1 LGEPRDQSEFR
12 FRQSKIGN
20 PKSKIGCGVIC
31 VGLLVQKYGGTS
43 VASIE
48 RIKLVAA
55 KVAAAKRAG
64 KDVIVVVSA
73 MAGETNRLIALAQE
87 ISQLPDER
95 EKDVLIATGEQV
107 TVALLSLALKEIG
120 QPARSYLG
128 HQVRIE
134 TDNAYGKARILSIDS
149 TKIVEALKTGEV
161 VVIAGFQGVDVDD
174 NITTLGRGGS
184 DTSAVA
190 LAAFLNAEACEIYTD
205 VEGVFSTDPRICPKA
220 KKLGKVSYDEMIE
233 LASTGAKVLEI
244 RSVEFAKK
252 FAVRVH
258 VRSTFTELEGTWLVE
273 EDESMSDVLV
283 SGVACDKNEAKI
295 TLLRVPDKPGLAA
308 QLFGPIAD
316 AHIVVDMII
325 QNASEDG
332 TTDLTFTVPKA
343 DHQRALAIVEKALPA
358 VHAKGIKV
366 DPDIAKISV
375 VGVGMRTHA
384 GVAATMFQVLA
395 REQINIQ
402 MISTSEIKIS
412 VVIAAG
418 QADQAVR
425 ALHEAFITH

>member
-1 LGEPRDQSEFR
+1 MS
-12 FRQSKIGN
+12 
-20 PKSKIGCGVIC
+20 
-31 VGLLVQKYGGTS
+31 LLVQKYGGTS
-43 VASIE
+43 VGSID
-48 RIKLVAA
+48 RIKQVAA

-64 KDVIVVVSA
+64 KDVVVVVSA

-87 ISQLPDER
+87 IAPMPDER
-95 EKDVLIATGEQV
+95 EKDVLLATGEQV
-107 TVALLSLALKEIG
+107 TVALLSLALKEVG

-149 TKIVEALKTGEV
+149 TKIVEALNIGEV
-161 VVIAGFQGVDVDD
+161 VVVAGFQGVDEND

-190 LAAFLNAEACEIYTD
+190 LAAFLNADACEIYTD
-205 VEGVFSTDPRICPKA
+205 VEGVFTTDPRICPEA
-220 KKLGKVSYDEMIE
+220 KKLGKISYDEMIE

-252 FAVRVH
+252 HSVPVH
-258 VRSTFTELEGTWLVE
+258 VRSTFSQVEGTWLVK
-273 EDESMSDVLV
+273 EDESMTDVLV

-308 QLFGPIAD
+308 QVFGPIAD

-332 TTDLTFTVPKA
+332 TTDMTFTVPKA
-343 DHQRALAIVEKALPA
+343 DHQKALAIVEKALPA
-358 VHAKGIKV
+358 VHARGIKV
-366 DPDIAKISV
+366 DTNIAKISV

-384 GVAATMFQVLA
+384 GVAATMFEVLA
-395 REQINIQ
+395 REKINIQ

-412 VVIAAG
+412 VVIDA
-418 QADQAVR
+418 QRADQAVR
-425 ALHEAFITH
+425 ALHAAFIGN

>member
-1 LGEPRDQSEFR
+1 
-12 FRQSKIGN
+12 
-20 PKSKIGCGVIC
+20 VA
-31 VGLLVQKYGGTS
+31 LLVQKYGGTS
-43 VASIE
+43 VGSIE
-48 RIKLVAA
+48 RIKQVAA

-64 KDVIVVVSA
+64 KDVVVVVSA

-87 ISQLPDER
+87 ISPLADER
-95 EKDVLIATGEQV
+95 EKDVLMATGEQV

-149 TKIVEALKTGEV
+149 TKIVESLKTGEV
-161 VVIAGFQGVDVDD
+161 VVVAGFQGVDEDD

-205 VEGVFSTDPRICPKA
+205 VEGVFSTDPRICPGA
-220 KKLGKVSYDEMIE
+220 KKLGKISYDEMIE

-244 RSVEFAKK
+244 RSVEFAKNH
-252 FAVRVH
+252 AVPVH
-258 VRSTFTELEGTWLVE
+258 VRSTFTEAEGTWLVE
-273 EDESMSDVLV
+273 EEESMTDVLV

-295 TLLRVPDKPGLAA
+295 TLLRVPDRPGLAA
-308 QLFGPIAD
+308 QIFGPIAE

-332 TTDLTFTVPKA
+332 TTDMTFTVPKA

-358 VHAKGIKV
+358 VHAKGIQV

-384 GVAATMFQVLA
+384 GVAATMFEVLA

-412 VVIAAG
+412 VVIAAEH
-418 QADQAVR
+418 ADQAVR
-425 ALHEAFITH
+425 ALHEAFIG

>member
-1 LGEPRDQSEFR
+1 
-12 FRQSKIGN
+12 
-20 PKSKIGCGVIC
+20 V
-31 VGLLVQKYGGTS
+31 LLVQKYGGTS
-43 VASIE
+43 VGSID
-48 RIKLVAA
+48 RIKHVAA

-64 KDVIVVVSA
+64 HDLVVVVSA
-73 MAGETNRLIALAQE
+73 MAGETNRLLAQAHE
-87 ISQLPDER
+87 VSELPDER
-95 EKDVLIATGEQV
+95 EKDVLLASGEQV
-107 TVALLSLALKEIG
+107 SVALLSLALKELG

-134 TDNAYGKARILSIDS
+134 TDNAYGRARILSIDS
-149 TKIVEALKTGEV
+149 TKIVRALEAGEV
-161 VVIAGFQGVDVDD
+161 VVVAGFQGVDEDD

-205 VEGVFSTDPRICPKA
+205 VEGVFTTDPAICPDA
-220 KKLGKVSYDEMIE
+220 RKLARISYEEMIE
-233 LASTGAKVLEI
+233 LASIGAKVLEI

-252 FAVRVH
+252 FSVPVH
-258 VRSTFTELEGTWLVE
+258 VRSTFSEVEGTWLVAE
-273 EDESMSDVLV
+273 EESMSDVLV

-295 TLLRVPDKPGLAA
+295 TLVRVPDRPGLAA
-308 QLFGPIAD
+308 QIFGPIAD

-343 DHQRALAIVEKALPA
+343 DHKKARAIVENALPA
-358 VHAKGIKV
+358 LHAKGIRV
-366 DPDIAKISV
+366 DTDIAKVSV

-384 GVAATMFQVLA
+384 GVAAKMFQVLA
-395 REQINIQ
+395 QEGINIE

-412 VVIAAG
+412 VVIDAKYTEL
-418 QADQAVR
+418 AVR
-425 ALHEAFITH
+425 VLHDAFIGKQGKV